1 MIKISLK
8 AARVNSGLGILDAAP
23 KIGVGKDTLIK
34 WERNP
39 ELVSPI
45 FQKKISEVFFWN
57 ITRIKFYKRKVV
69 TETYAKTNQKRAEG
83 ESLKTSTAPYALSN
97 Q

>member
-45 FQKKISEVFFWN
+45 IPKKN
-57 ITRIKFYKRKVV
+57 IRSI
-69 TETYAKTNQKRAEG
+69 
-83 ESLKTSTAPYALSN
+83 
-97 Q
+97 

>member
-39 ELVSPI
+39 EIVSPI
-45 FQKKISEVFFWN
+45 FQKKISEVYKLPIDMIFFG
-57 ITRIKFYKRKVV
+57 I
-69 TETYAKTNQKRAEG
+69 
-83 ESLKTSTAPYALSN
+83 
-97 Q
+97 